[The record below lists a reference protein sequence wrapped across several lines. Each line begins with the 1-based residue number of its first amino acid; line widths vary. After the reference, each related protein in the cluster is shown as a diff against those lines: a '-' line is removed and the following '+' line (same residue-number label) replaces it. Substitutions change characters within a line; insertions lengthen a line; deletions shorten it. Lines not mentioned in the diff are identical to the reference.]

1 MTKKLLTVTDIVL
14 LLRISR
20 STFYK
25 MLANG
30 DFPPAS
36 VRLPNGRPRWFQEVV
51 DNWLDGRSRYVGS
64 A

>member
-36 VRLPNGRPRWFQEVV
+36 VRLPNGRPRP
-51 DNWLDGRSRYVGS
+51 
-64 A
+64 